1 MYAYNPRKK
10 SYQQLEKSM
19 VGSDKWDILNTIL
32 KEMNIKRNEGPK
44 QHWMIIG
51 PRGIGKSHLMT
62 LLYHKV
68 KYNQKLI
75 KKWVPILF
83 PEDLKLAGA
92 LHKILERTLNEIIME
107 IQQKEKERSIAAE
120 LKQRIKDIKSV
131 PSSERAN
138 SFFDLLSWFYNETGK
153 HTLLIAENLQH
164 LLGKKIPVIEQ
175 KKLRAF
181 LQTSDALLI
190 IGSATTVFNALHDH
204 GHPFYHFFHIRRL
217 EDLDFE
223 DMKTLLLDILSQKQQ
238 PELKSKVTNG
248 NARLKALYSFTG
260 GNPRMAVFLADIL
273 STEVPGEMLELMD
286 SILDELTPYF
296 ESILQGIAD
305 CFEEVINTLAAFE
318 PAQSPSEIAKHLEM
332 PQASIRNYLKQLK
345 EDGHVRIAFSK
356 GKSNYYCLNE
366 YLYRIWYQ
374 MRDSSHREESRWL
387 IELLLMLYSRE
398 YIVEEKSRL
407 EACVNQEPVSLNYK
421 KLIDD
426 AVQYMGRYPAHCKVI
441 ERCVDSILPH
451 ENKTTEINARELNLL
466 KKAKS
471 YIDSRQYD
479 HAIKLCEEVVNI
491 NSKTKFGYPMWG
503 ICLDNQGRHEEAIEK
518 AKKAI
523 ELNPEWDKPLVLY
536 GFYLVKQ
543 GKYEEA
549 IKNLKKAIEL
559 NPKSEV
565 GYWMWGVALREQ
577 GRYGEALEKYKKAAE
592 LNPEE
597 DVFFGDWG
605 EFLLE
610 QGRYEEA
617 ITLFEKHIPGNR
629 YFVGIYYYGKCLME
643 VQRYDDALKQFE
655 RLIDFQPGYNPVYL
669 PYGNILEMKGD
680 KENALLAYL
689 KHIELGCKNFAIDVD
704 FQVTYNHHISPL
716 LNKINP
722 GKYIKQFYH
731 SEIKRKELF
740 QVQSGIILVLLSKY
754 DVVHEQIKNIL
765 KTYMEKETKE
775 DEAFE
780 LLIFT
785 FKLSMWLKLIDGNI
799 NDALKSTEL
808 NIEYIKALK
817 SIEEKKYE
825 VFNFYSDLFSVQIKF
840 NIEAGNVQKVLK
852 RMEDEEEIPFSNVI
866 YKIWTCLSEPDSVEA
881 QRYLNEK
888 PIAEV
893 VKQLKERVKSQ
904 KRDKDR
910 CGDNVK

>member
-1 MYAYNPRKK
+1 MYIYNPRKK
-10 SYQQLEKSM
+10 SYQQLEQSM
-19 VGSDKWDILNTIL
+19 VGNDRWDILDSIL
-32 KEMNIKRNEGPK
+32 EEMDIKKGEAPK
-44 QHWMIIG
+44 QHWLIIG

-62 LLYHKV
+62 LLY
-68 KYNQKLI
+68 YNIRDNRKLD
-75 KKWVPILF
+75 KRWLPILF
-83 PEDLKLAGA
+83 PEELKMAGN
-92 LHKILERTLNEIIME
+92 LYKFLERALKEIIHE
-107 IQQKEKERSIAAE
+107 WEKKEKENSISKE
-120 LKQRIKDIKSV
+120 LKPKLNQVRQSPV
-131 PSSERAN
+131 SERADILF
-138 SFFDLLSWFYNETGK
+138 SFISWFYQETGK
-153 HTLLIAENLQH
+153 HIVLITENLQQ
-164 LLGKKIPVIEQ
+164 LLGKKLAVIEQ

-190 IGSATTVFNALHDH
+190 IGSATTVFDALRDYS
-204 GHPFYHFFHIRRL
+204 HPFYHFFHIRRL
-217 EDLDFE
+217 EDLNFE
-223 DMKTLLLDILSQKQQ
+223 DMKTLILNTLSQRQQ
-238 PELKSKVTNG
+238 MELKEQLLEED
-248 NARLKALYSFTG
+248 ARLKALYSFTG
-260 GNPRMAVFLADIL
+260 GNPRLAVFLADIL
-273 STEVPGEMLELMD
+273 STEIPVEMIDIMD
-286 SILDELTPYF
+286 GILDELTPYF
-296 ESILQGIAD
+296 LSIVSGIPD
-305 CFEEVINTLAAFE
+305 YLEEILNALAAFE
-318 PAQSPSEIAKHLEM
+318 PAQSPSEIAEHLDAS
-332 PQASIRNYLKQLK
+332 QASIRNYLKLLK
-345 EDGHVRIAFSK
+345 DDGYVRIAFSK

-366 YLYRIWYQ
+366 YLYRIWFQ

-398 YIVEEKSRL
+398 YIMEVKSRL
-407 EACVNQEPVSLNYK
+407 DACVDQEPVSLNYK
-421 KLIDD
+421 NLIDD
-426 AVQYMGRYPAHCKVI
+426 AVQYMDRNPVHCKVI
-441 ERCVDSILPH
+441 EWCVDSILTD
-451 ENKTTEINARELNLL
+451 NKKATDKNTKVQDLLREFMSYRDSKQDEEANETIKKIIEINPKWAT
-466 KKAKS
+466 A
-471 YIDSRQYD
+471 
-479 HAIKLCEEVVNI
+479 
-491 NSKTKFGYPMWG
+491 F
-503 ICLDNQGRHEEAIEK
+503 
-518 AKKAI
+518 
-523 ELNPEWDKPLVLY
+523 VLY
-536 GFYLVKQ
+536 GCLLRIQ
-543 GKYEEA
+543 GKYEES
-549 IKNLKKAIEL
+549 IKNIKKALEL
-559 NPKSEV
+559 NPNSWP
-565 GYWMWGVALREQ
+565 GYWMWGLVLREQ
-577 GRYGEALEKYKKAAE
+577 GRYGEALEKYKKAVE

-597 DVFFGDWG
+597 DVFWG
-605 EFLLE
+605 EWGELLIE
-610 QGRYEEA
+610 LGRYEEA

-629 YFVGIYYYGKCLME
+629 YFVGIYYYGKCLLE

-655 RLIDFQPGYNPVYL
+655 RLIDIQPGYNPVYL

-689 KHIELGCKNFAIDVD
+689 KHIELGCKNCAIDVD

-722 GKYIKQFYH
+722 GKYIKLFYH

-765 KTYMEKETKE
+765 KTYMEKETKD

-825 VFNFYSDLFSVQIKF
+825 VLNFSLDLFSVQIKF

-893 VKQLKERVKSQ
+893 VKQLKAWVKSQ
-904 KRDKDR
+904 NGDKKHNTPIKNSQ
-910 CGDNVK
+910 CPGQKGNKIS